1 MKNGFFFA
9 ATLFSLNL
17 YAQKQGQA
25 MLDSLIASVPVSKS
39 DTQQIRLLNK
49 IVLQG
54 IKINPAS
61 YLEQYA
67 ETGMKLAIKMKW
79 DRAIAVF
86 HNSFG
91 DIYSNEEKRDKA
103 IHEYEMALDIQK
115 KIKDSFNICI
125 SQNNIGV
132 VYQHNGNYTKAIEYF
147 TLTVKLAESFNN
159 TYLLA
164 LGYANIATVYI
175 DQGNY
180 EKALSYLQQSLLFR
194 EKDEDT
200 ENIASTVQNIGDVY
214 LRKKDTAKA
223 AFYYNQALNT
233 FQQTENKEGLAQ
245 AYGSLAG
252 LSNDSLTKK
261 IQLLLKAQYIWD
273 STLPRHPNAL
283 GNRGSLGESFLLL
296 AQKNPTAII
305 QNGGSKLTGKNIF
318 LQQASNYL
326 ERGIILSKESNGINS
341 YTALNSIL
349 SAVEEEKGNYKN
361 ALAYFKTFYTLNDS
375 IYSQENKNKLADIE
389 SQRTIDVKDK
399 EIAINKL
406 ALSNQRKTQIG
417 LIAGIFLLGVIG
429 GLLFWQSRT
438 RKITNTTLLKLN
450 TQLDEANKIKAR
462 FFAILSHDLR
472 GPVSSLINFLHL
484 QKEAPD
490 LLSAEQ
496 VVSNQQKISNSAESL
511 LETMELMLLWSKGQ
525 MEQFKPQIK
534 LVEVNKLFDYLQQFF
549 SSAENVVIHFNHV
562 PGLMVSTDEHY
573 LQTIMHNLTS
583 NAIKAL
589 KSTPNAVIEWNAK
602 QQGDKILLS
611 VTDNGPGVKEEQLK
625 ALFDD
630 SAVVNIKT
638 GFGLHII
645 RDLAKAIQCKVSM
658 QSLPGEGTTFIL
670 AA

>member
-1 MKNGFFFA
+1 M
-9 ATLFSLNL
+9 
-17 YAQKQGQA
+17 
-25 MLDSLIASVPVSKS
+25 
-39 DTQQIRLLNK
+39 
-49 IVLQG
+49 
-54 IKINPAS
+54 
-61 YLEQYA
+61 
-67 ETGMKLAIKMKW
+67 
-79 DRAIAVF
+79 
-86 HNSFG
+86 
-91 DIYSNEEKRDKA
+91 
-103 IHEYEMALDIQK
+103 
-115 KIKDSFNICI
+115 
-125 SQNNIGV
+125 
-132 VYQHNGNYTKAIEYF
+132 
-147 TLTVKLAESFNN
+147 
-159 TYLLA
+159 
-164 LGYANIATVYI
+164 
-175 DQGNY
+175 
-180 EKALSYLQQSLLFR
+180 
-194 EKDEDT
+194 
-200 ENIASTVQNIGDVY
+200 
-214 LRKKDTAKA
+214 
-223 AFYYNQALNT
+223 
-233 FQQTENKEGLAQ
+233 
-245 AYGSLAG
+245 
-252 LSNDSLTKK
+252 
-261 IQLLLKAQYIWD
+261 
-273 STLPRHPNAL
+273 
-283 GNRGSLGESFLLL
+283 
-296 AQKNPTAII
+296 
-305 QNGGSKLTGKNIF
+305 
-318 LQQASNYL
+318 
-326 ERGIILSKESNGINS
+326 
-341 YTALNSIL
+341 
-349 SAVEEEKGNYKN
+349 EEEKGNYKN

-589 KSTPNAVIEWNAK
+589 KNTPNAVIEWNAK